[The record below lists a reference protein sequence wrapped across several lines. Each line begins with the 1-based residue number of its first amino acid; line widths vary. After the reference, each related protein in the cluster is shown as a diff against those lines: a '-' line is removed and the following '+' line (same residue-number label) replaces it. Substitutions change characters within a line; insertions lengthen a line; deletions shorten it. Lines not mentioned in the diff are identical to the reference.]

1 MATVQRI
8 FNPGVFKAGKSTHG
22 WPAGLSRVWSSISRS
37 SGTRTGAGQVPAV
50 AKPGRS
56 FGQRSAVNQL
66 TASALMLCCRDSARS
81 VIAAGLVHVAL
92 IVTADLGKI
101 ISHKNKGI

>member
-1 MATVQRI
+1 VATVQRI

-37 SGTRTGAGQVPAV
+37 SGTRTDAGQVPAV

-56 FGQRSAVNQL
+56 FVRSAIRREPTNYE
-66 TASALMLCCRDSARS
+66 C
-81 VIAAGLVHVAL
+81 
-92 IVTADLGKI
+92 ADAVLSRFGT
-101 ISHKNKGI
+101 